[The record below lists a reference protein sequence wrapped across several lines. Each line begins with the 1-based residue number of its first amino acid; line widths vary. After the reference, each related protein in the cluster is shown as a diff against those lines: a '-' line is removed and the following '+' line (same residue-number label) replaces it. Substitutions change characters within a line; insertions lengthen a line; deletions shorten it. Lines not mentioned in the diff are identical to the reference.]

1 MKSRLPLV
9 LALVGVFGAGLTSI
23 AIDARADPA
32 GPPPPPPPEDQA
44 SPDSPDHFKFSDAD
58 RAAFLDARI
67 AALHAGLSLTADQ
80 EKLWP
85 PVESALRD
93 FDKLLDSERVEKS
106 ADEHPDPIAW
116 LKRLSDNEVARGGA
130 LKKVADAAAPLYAT
144 LSEDQKHRLPI
155 LVHTAHFRFGPL
167 AFNGGW
173 HPGFWRDHFD
183 HLAPPPDGGPRG
195 PDHGPDDEG
204 PQ

>member
-9 LALVGVFGAGLTSI
+9 LALVGVFGAGLTSM
-23 AIDARADPA
+23 AINASADP
-32 GPPPPPPPEDQA
+32 GGPPPPEDQA
-44 SPDSPDHFKFSDAD
+44 PPDHFKLSDAD

-67 AALHAGLSLTADQ
+67 AALHAGLALTADQ

-93 FDKLLDSERVEKS
+93 FDKLLNSERVEKS
-106 ADEHPDPIAW
+106 ADERPDPIAW

-144 LSEDQKHRLPI
+144 LSNDQKHRLPI
-155 LVHTAHFRFGPL
+155 LVHAAHFRFGPL
-167 AFNGGW
+167 AFNEGW
-173 HPGFWRDHFD
+173 HRGFWRDHFD
-183 HLAPPPDGGPRG
+183 HFGPPPPDGGPNG